1 METIIGRDI
10 KDKETYGS
18 RGAIDIGKSLAGE
31 GEDIHLTTPVML
43 DIVRPHVITICGKR
57 GEGKSY
63 SMGTIAEGLQNAP
76 REIKDR
82 LCTIIIDT
90 QGVFWTMKTPN
101 EKETALL
108 HEWGETVRGFPAFVY
123 VPEGQAKAFSAAG
136 VDHDGVLSLAP
147 QELTQEDW
155 LATFN
160 LSPVSPLGS
169 LLQLVIGKMSSPFG
183 IDDII
188 RALREE
194 RGFEHEKIALE
205 GMLENAKA
213 WGIFGNAGMPPF
225 LAPGKL
231 SVLDFSLTSQNV
243 RSLLVA
249 VIARKI
255 FAERTAARRR
265 EEIGEMEFSEGSGV
279 PLPWILIDEA
289 HNFLPADAS
298 SPSSEILSKIVKE
311 GRQPG
316 ISLVLATQRPMKLH
330 PDALSQCDIIISHR
344 LTAENDVDSL
354 KSIMQ
359 TYVLFNI
366 AKYINELPKL
376 KGSAIILDDDSE
388 RIYKIRIKPRQSWH
402 AGASAR
408 AL

>member
-1 METIIGRDI
+1 METIIGRDA
-10 KDKETYGS
+10 KDKEIYGA
-18 RGAIDIGKSLAGE
+18 RGAVTIGKSLVGE
-31 GEDIHLTTPVML
+31 GDDTHLTTPVML
-43 DIVRPHVITICGKR
+43 DVVKPHVITICGKR

-63 SMGTIAEGLQNAP
+63 TMGIIAEGLQNAP
-76 REIKDR
+76 TEIKER
-82 LCTIIIDT
+82 VCTVIIDT
-90 QGVFWTMKTPN
+90 QGIFWTMKTPN
-101 EKETALL
+101 EKEATLL

-123 VPEGQAKAFSAAG
+123 VPEAQAKAFSAAG
-136 VDHDGVLSLAP
+136 VEYDGVFSLAP

-160 LSPVSPLGS
+160 LSPVSSLGS
-169 LLQLVIGKMSSPFG
+169 LLQSVMGKMSGAFD
-183 IDDII
+183 IDGAI
-188 RALREE
+188 RALPEE
-194 RGFEHEKIALE
+194 SGFGEEKNVLR
-205 GMLENAKA
+205 GMLESAKA
-213 WGIFGNAGMPPF
+213 WGIFGNAGMPP
-225 LAPGKL
+225 LLVPGKL

-265 EEIGEMEFSEGSGV
+265 EEIGEMEFSEGARV

-289 HNFLPADAS
+289 HNFLPAEGG
-298 SPSSEILSKIVKE
+298 SPSSDILGKIVKE

-330 PDALSQCDIIISHR
+330 PDALSQCDVVLSHR

-359 TYVLFNI
+359 TYVLFDI

-376 KGSAIILDDDSE
+376 KGSAIILDDNSE
-388 RIYKIRIKPRQSWH
+388 
-402 AGASAR
+402 
-408 AL
+408 

>member
-1 METIIGRDI
+1 METIIGRDV

-18 RGAIDIGKSLAGE
+18 RGAVSIGKSLVGE
-31 GEDIHLTTPVML
+31 GEDIHLTTPVLL

-57 GEGKSY
+57 GEGKSF
-63 SMGTIAEGLQNAP
+63 SMGVIAEGLQNAP
-76 REIKDR
+76 EEIKER

-90 QGVFWTMKTPN
+90 QGVFWTMKSPN

-108 HEWGETVRGFPAFVY
+108 HEWNETVRGFPAFVY
-123 VPEGQAKAFSAAG
+123 VPEGQAKTFSAAG
-136 VDHDGVLSLAP
+136 VDYDGVLSLSP

-160 LSPVSPLGS
+160 LSPISPLGS
-169 LLQLVIGKMSSPFG
+169 LLQSVIGKMSSPFS
-183 IDDII
+183 IDDVI
-188 RALREE
+188 RALPEE
-194 RGFEHEKIALE
+194 SGFGGEKNILR
-205 GMLENAKA
+205 GMLESAKT
-213 WGIFGNAGMPPF
+213 WGVFGNGGMPP
-225 LAPGKL
+225 LLVPGKL
-231 SVLDFSLTSQNV
+231 SVLDFSLTPQNA

-255 FAERTAARRR
+255 FTERTAARRR
-265 EEIGEMEFSEGSGV
+265 EEIGEMEFSGGSGV
-279 PLPWILIDEA
+279 PLPWILVDEA
-289 HNFLPADAS
+289 HNFLPADEQ
-298 SPSSEILSKIVKE
+298 SPSSEVLGKIVKE

-330 PDALSQCDIIISHR
+330 PDALSQCDVVLSHR
-344 LTAENDVDSL
+344 LTAENDVASL

-359 TYVLFNI
+359 TYVLFDI
-366 AKYINELPKL
+366 GKYINELPKL
-376 KGSAIILDDDSE
+376 KGSAIVLDDNSE
-388 RIYKIRIKPRQSWH
+388 RVYKIRVKPRQSWH